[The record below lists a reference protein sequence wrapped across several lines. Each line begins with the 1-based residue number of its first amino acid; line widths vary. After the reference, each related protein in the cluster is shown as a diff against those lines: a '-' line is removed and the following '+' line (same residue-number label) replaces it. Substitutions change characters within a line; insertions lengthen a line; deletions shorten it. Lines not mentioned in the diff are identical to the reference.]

1 MKRIGG
7 TQCCAIQSQIV
18 TAEKTCARNVL
29 MVKKI
34 APSKSLTSVVSYKQ
48 WEKVEVSSQ
57 SKDAE
62 TYKRI
67 CIITEDFQVI
77 EVVEKF
83 QEAFY

>member
-1 MKRIGG
+1 
-7 TQCCAIQSQIV
+7 
-18 TAEKTCARNVL
+18 